1 MGQLMAGDWRTLK
14 LEVLAE
20 TKQFVKGMDTANKQT
35 ESFGTKLVDFGKKAA
50 LSSSSRWSGGSSLC
64 S

>member
-1 MGQLMAGDWRTLK
+1 MGQLMAADWRTLK

-50 LSSSSRWSGGSSLC
+50 
-64 S
+64 